1 MKARFFNKLSVKL
14 IISISVI
21 LSLVLAIHTYISI
34 TNLKN
39 DLTHFRLLSA
49 YNSSDIIKKSTR
61 YSMLLN
67 RRDDVHQI
75 INTIGTEPGL
85 IGIRVYNK
93 MGTIAYSTD
102 STEIL
107 KKVSMEDQ
115 ACNACHKES
124 GKIEELNE
132 QNRTR
137 YFKIGKENIPALGLI
152 NPIKNE
158 KDCYTADCHAH
169 EPKVKILGVLDVI
182 VSMKEL
188 DEAIA
193 KNTKTTITN
202 SILITLVI
210 SAFCG
215 LFVKVIVSK
224 PLYKLTQGIREVG
237 KGNMNY
243 KIEIDSKDEI
253 GNVARRFND
262 MSEKLD
268 AAYKEIKDWSETLN
282 HKVQQKSEELKNIY
296 NQVIQIEK
304 LASLGKLSA
313 TVAHELNNPLAGIL
327 TYSKLISKKL
337 VEQDRNGENK
347 KLIEYLDL
355 IAGESSRCGKI
366 VKDLLIFSHESKD
379 EFTEAELIEIVDRC
393 VTLIGHHLE
402 MNGIQLEK
410 NYRGESFIV
419 KGSAEKIQEALIALL
434 INSIEAMPNGG
445 VISIELSREP
455 DSVVLKISDEGTG
468 ISTKDLPHI
477 FEPFYSTKEATKG
490 TGLGLAVVYGII
502 KNHNGEVT
510 VENTSPEGTT
520 FKVVFPMNV

>member
-34 TNLKN
+34 TNLRN

-75 INTIGTEPGL
+75 INTIGTEPGI

-102 STEIL
+102 STEISEQ
-107 KKVSMEDQ
+107 VSKNDK
-115 ACNACHKES
+115 ACIACHKS
-124 GKIEELNE
+124 RDKIEALTEH
-132 QNRTR
+132 NRIR
-137 YFKIGKENIPALGLI
+137 YFINNKDKTNALGLI

-169 EPKVKILGVLDVI
+169 EPSVKVLGVLDVM

-188 DEAIA
+188 DEAIN

-224 PLYKLTQGIREVG
+224 PLYKLTRGIQEVG
-237 KGNMNY
+237 KGNLNY
-243 KIEIDSKDEI
+243 KIDIDSKDEI

-262 MSEKLD
+262 MSVKLD
-268 AAYKEIKDWSETLN
+268 SAYKEIKDWSETLN

-296 NQVIQIEK
+296 SQVIQIEK

-337 VEQDRNGENK
+337 TEQNRNSENE

-379 EFTEAELIEIVDRC
+379 EFVDADLIEIVNRC
-393 VTLIGHHLE
+393 ITLIHHHLE
-402 MNGIQLEK
+402 MNGIKLER
-410 NYRGESFIV
+410 NYSEKSFVV
-419 KGSAEKIQEALIALL
+419 KGSSEKIQEALIALL
-434 INSIEAMPNGG
+434 INAIEAMPNGG
-445 VISIELSREP
+445 MIKLDLLHEP
-455 DSVVLKISDEGTG
+455 GTTVLKVTDEGTG

-510 VENTSPEGTT
+510 VEKTSPEGTT

>member
-1 MKARFFNKLSVKL
+1 MKAKFFNKLSTRL

-21 LSLVLAIHTYISI
+21 LSLVLAIYTYISI
-34 TNLKN
+34 TNLRD
-39 DLTHFRLLSA
+39 DLTRARLLSA

-75 INTIGTEPGL
+75 INTIGTEQGI

-93 MGTIAYSTD
+93 SGIIAYSTD
-102 STEIL
+102 STEISH
-107 KKVSMEDQ
+107 KVSMADE
-115 ACNACHKES
+115 ACAACHKSS
-124 GKIEELNE
+124 GHIEELTS
-132 QNRTR
+132 QSRVR
-137 YFKIGKENIPALGLI
+137 YFKNAKDNTRALGLI

-158 KDCYTADCHAH
+158 KDCSTADCHAH
-169 EPKVKILGVLDVI
+169 EPSVKVLGVLDVM

-188 DEAIA
+188 DEAIE
-193 KNTKTTITN
+193 KNTTTTITY
-202 SILITLVI
+202 SILITIII

-215 LFVKVIVSK
+215 LFIKVIVSK
-224 PLYKLTQGIREVG
+224 PLSNINKGIQEVG
-237 KGNMNY
+237 KGNLNY
-243 KIEIDSKDEI
+243 KIEINSKDEL

-268 AAYKEIKDWSETLN
+268 AAYKEIKDWSDNLN
-282 HKVQQKSEELKNIY
+282 QKVRQKSEELKNIY

-337 VEQDRNGENK
+337 SEQQKDGEYK

-366 VKDLLIFSHESKD
+366 VKDLLLFSHESRD
-379 EFTEAELIEIVDRC
+379 EFVEINLVEIVNRC
-393 VTLIGHHLE
+393 VTLIHHHLE
-402 MNGIQLEK
+402 MNEIRLDKDFLENEIK
-410 NYRGESFIV
+410 IKCSP
-419 KGSAEKIQEALIALL
+419 EKVQEALIALL
-434 INSIEAMPNGG
+434 INAIEAMPNGG
-445 VISIELSREP
+445 TIKLDLVPEPHSVILR
-455 DSVVLKISDEGTG
+455 ISDEGTG
-468 ISTKDLPHI
+468 IDDKDLPHI

-490 TGLGLAVVYGII
+490 TGLGLAVVYGIV
-502 KNHNGEVT
+502 KNHNGEII
-510 VENTSPEGTT
+510 VEKTSPAGTT
-520 FKVVFPMNV
+520 FKVVLPMNL

>member
-34 TNLKN
+34 TNLKS
-39 DLTHFRLLSA
+39 DLTRFRQLSA

-102 STEIL
+102 STEIFE
-107 KKVSMEDQ
+107 KVSMKDE
-115 ACNACHKES
+115 ACIACHREP
-124 GKIEELNE
+124 GRIEELSE
-132 QNRTR
+132 QNRIR
-137 YFKIGKENIPALGLI
+137 YFINRKDSTRTLGLI

-169 EPKVKILGVLDVI
+169 EPSVKILGVLDVM

-188 DEAIA
+188 DEAINS
-193 KNTKTTITN
+193 NTKTIITN
-202 SILITLVI
+202 SILITLAI
-210 SAFCG
+210 SSFCG

-262 MSEKLD
+262 MSQKLD
-268 AAYKEIKDWSETLN
+268 SAYKEIKDWSETLN
-282 HKVQQKSEELKNIY
+282 QKVQQKSEELKNIY

-337 VEQDRNGENK
+337 TEQQKNGENEK
-347 KLIEYLDL
+347 MIEYLDL

-366 VKDLLIFSHESKD
+366 VKDLLIFSHESRD
-379 EFTEAELIEIVDRC
+379 EFAESDFVEIINRC
-393 VTLIGHHLE
+393 ATLIGHHLE
-402 MNGIQLEK
+402 INGITLEK
-410 NYRGESFIV
+410 NFPAEPVIV

-434 INSIEAMPNGG
+434 INAIEAMPNGG
-445 VISIELSREP
+445 TIRIDLLNKP
-455 DSVVLKISDEGTG
+455 GSVVLRIADEGTG
-468 ISTKDLPHI
+468 ISIKDLPHI

-510 VENTSPEGTT
+510 VEKTSHEGTV
-520 FKVVFPMNV
+520 FKVVFPRNV

>member
-1 MKARFFNKLSVKL
+1 MKARFFNKLSIKL

-75 INTIGTEPGL
+75 INTIGTEPGI

-102 STEIL
+102 PTEISE
-107 KKVSMEDQ
+107 KVSMNDE
-115 ACNACHKES
+115 ACSACHIGS
-124 GKIEELNE
+124 SKIEELNE
-132 QNRTR
+132 ESRIR
-137 YFKIGKENIPALGLI
+137 YFTNKKDSTRALGLI

-158 KDCYTADCHAH
+158 KDCYTSDCHAH
-169 EPKVKILGVLDVI
+169 QPSVEILGVLDVM

-188 DEAIA
+188 DEAINQ
-193 KNTKTTITN
+193 NTKTTITN
-202 SILITLVI
+202 SILITLAI

-224 PLYKLTQGIREVG
+224 PLYELTQGIREVG
-237 KGNMNY
+237 KGNLNY
-243 KIEIDSKDEI
+243 KIDIDSKDEI

-268 AAYKEIKDWSETLN
+268 SAYKEIKDWSETLN

-313 TVAHELNNPLAGIL
+313 TVAHELNNPLEGIL
-327 TYSKLISKKL
+327 TYSKLISRKL
-337 VEQDRNGENK
+337 ASQSNKEENK

-366 VKDLLIFSHESKD
+366 VKDLLIFSHESKN
-379 EFTEAELIEIVDRC
+379 EFVDAELIEIVDRC
-393 VTLIGHHLE
+393 ITLIGHHLE
-402 MNGIQLEK
+402 MNGIELEK
-410 NYRGESFIV
+410 IYSNESFIV

-434 INSIEAMPNGG
+434 INAIEAMPNGG
-445 VISIELSREP
+445 KIKIEILLESG
-455 DSVVLKISDEGTG
+455 SVVLKISDEGTG
-468 ISTKDLPHI
+468 ISIKDLPHI

-502 KNHNGEVT
+502 KNHNGEIT
-510 VENTSPEGTT
+510 VERTSPEGTT
-520 FKVVFPMNV
+520 FKVVFPKNV

>member
-1 MKARFFNKLSVKL
+1 
-14 IISISVI
+14 
-21 LSLVLAIHTYISI
+21 
-34 TNLKN
+34 
-39 DLTHFRLLSA
+39 
-49 YNSSDIIKKSTR
+49 
-61 YSMLLN
+61 MLLN

-75 INTIGTEPGL
+75 INTIGTEPGI

-102 STEIL
+102 STEISS
-107 KKVSMEDQ
+107 KVSMDDE
-115 ACNACHKES
+115 ACAGCHK
-124 GKIEELNE
+124 GPDKIEDLTA
-132 QNRTR
+132 QNRVR
-137 YFKIGKENIPALGLI
+137 YFTNRKNSTRALGLI

-158 KDCYTADCHAH
+158 KDCYTAECHAH
-169 EPKVKILGVLDVI
+169 QPSVKVLGVLDVM
-182 VSMKEL
+182 VSMKDL
-188 DEAIA
+188 DDAIE
-193 KNTKTTITN
+193 KNRTATITN
-202 SILITLVI
+202 SILIMLAI

-224 PLYKLTQGIREVG
+224 PLSNLTRGIQEVG
-237 KGNMNY
+237 KGNLNY
-243 KIEIDSKDEI
+243 KIEINSKDEL

-268 AAYKEIKDWSETLN
+268 SAYKEIKDWSDNLN

-337 VEQDRNGENK
+337 SEKQENGENAK
-347 KLIEYLDL
+347 FIEYLDL
-355 IAGESSRCGKI
+355 IASESSRCGKI

-379 EFTEAELIEIVDRC
+379 EFVEDDLIGIINRSI
-393 VTLIGHHLE
+393 TLIHHHLE
-402 MNGIQLEK
+402 MNGIILK
-410 NYRGESFIV
+410 RKYNYDSFKV
-419 KGSAEKIQEALIALL
+419 NCSPEKIQEALIALL
-434 INSIEAMPNGG
+434 INAIEAMPNGG
-445 VISIELSREP
+445 MINLDLLCDEKSIT
-455 DSVVLKISDEGTG
+455 LKISDEGMG
-468 ISTKDLPHI
+468 INPKDLPHI

-510 VENTSPEGTT
+510 VERTSPGGTT
-520 FKVVFPMNV
+520 FKVVLPRNV